1 MGEVSVSMHYG
12 IGMPLYGKLHRFCFH
27 LGDKE
32 KEQGRER
39 SVKVSFMLVRFMT
52 LWHLAVIVWEWYT
65 WFAIIVQR
73 FILPTLTKIILLGL
87 VENHL
92 IGILDD
98 RTTLSP

>member
-39 SVKVSFMLVRFMT
+39 SVKVSFMLVCFMT

-98 RTTLSP
+98 RTTLLP